1 MAPTLPSAFF
11 GSKASTKED
20 GIYGITVKDIDGRD
34 LSLSKFK
41 GKVLLISNSAS
52 ACGFT
57 PQQSG
62 LAALAKQYKGKLEV
76 LVQPCNQFGGQDP
89 KENLDI
95 KKFAAGNGLGVGGA
109 GTMLAKADVNG
120 NGATPLFDYLKSKKG
135 GLLTSDIKW
144 NFTKFLVS
152 PTGEGKR
159 GWSADGRKE
168 SRCDADQPALPINL
182 ISLLFPLPPQSSA
195 ATRPPRRPRR

>member
-1 MAPTLPSAFF
+1 MTPTPPSAFF

-41 GKVLLISNSAS
+41 GKVLLVSNSAS

-57 PQQSG
+57 PQQAG

-76 LVQPCNQFGGQDP
+76 LIQPCNQFGSQDP
-89 KENLDI
+89 GSNADI

-135 GLLTSDIKW
+135 GLLTADVKW

-159 GWSADGRKE
+159 RMERERERQRWKGAARQEQKKE
-168 SRCDADQPALPINL
+168 REGGAHNQ
-182 ISLLFPLPPQSSA
+182 
-195 ATRPPRRPRR
+195 RPPPSGPSPS